1 MTKSRLEMLEEFAS
15 QRPTDSFAHYGLA
28 MEYANAGRNGEALA
42 AFQKLLG
49 FNPNYTAAYYHAG
62 QVLARMDRAGEARE
76 MFQRGME
83 VASRNGDFH
92 THSELEQALHDLTG

>member
-1 MTKSRLEMLEEFAS
+1 MTKSRLEVLEEFAS
-15 QRPTDSFAHYGLA
+15 QRPTDSFACYGLA
-28 MEYANAGRNGEALA
+28 MEYANAGRPDDALA

-62 QVLARMDRAGEARE
+62 QLLARMGRAGDARE
-76 MFQRGME
+76 MLQRGME

-92 THSELEQALHDLTG
+92 THSELEQALHDLPS

>member
-1 MTKSRLEMLEEFAS
+1 MTNSRLEMLEEFAN

-28 MEYANAGRNGEALA
+28 MEYANAGRKDDALA

-62 QVLARMDRAGEARE
+62 QLLARMGRADEARE
-76 MFQRGME
+76 MLQRGME
-83 VASRNGDFH
+83 VASRNSDFH
-92 THSELEQALHDLTG
+92 THSELEQALHDLAS